1 MSSVY
6 QEIID
11 EGNEILEIG
20 IGHLRRR
27 TREYTP
33 IIPIKKYTSQEIK
46 ALREKNK
53 FTQVYF
59 GELLGVSLK
68 TVQAWE
74 AGTSKPNGTALRIFQ
89 ILEQNPHAL
98 DKYILVE
105 A

>member
-1 MSSVY
+1 MRNVY

-11 EGNEILEIG
+11 EGNEILEKG

-27 TREYTP
+27 TRELTP
-33 IIPIKKYTSQEIK
+33 VLPVKKYAPQDIK
-46 ALREKNK
+46 DLREKNRY
-53 FTQVYF
+53 TQYYF

-68 TVQAWE
+68 TIQAWE
-74 AGTSKPNGTALRIFQ
+74 AGINKPTGTALRMFQ

-98 DKYILVE
+98 DQYILVK